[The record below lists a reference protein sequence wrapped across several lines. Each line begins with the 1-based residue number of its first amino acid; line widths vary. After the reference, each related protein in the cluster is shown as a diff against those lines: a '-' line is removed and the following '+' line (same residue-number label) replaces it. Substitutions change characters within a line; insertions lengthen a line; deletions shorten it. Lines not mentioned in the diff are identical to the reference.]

1 MSNEVLTE
9 LTDVALR
16 IKEAFEDKDLDG
28 LRGLFTRD
36 AKINSV
42 GRFYTL
48 DEFFRRLGEMLPH
61 VEQQS
66 LDITHIEDSR
76 ITEKVSYVTYLV
88 EVSWVNPKTWEESTQ
103 HGAMSLELIR
113 EPQTWLIRGFT
124 YARRPDPARPGKDDD
139 DDVRPPAGGGA
150 APPPRFFGLDSLFSF
165 WY

>member
-16 IKEAFEDKDLDG
+16 IKEAFEDKDLDS
-28 LRGLFTRD
+28 LRGLFTLD
-36 AKINSV
+36 ARINSA
-42 GRFYTL
+42 GRFYTP
-48 DEFFRRLGEMLPH
+48 DEFFRRLAELMPH

-76 ITEKVSYVTYLV
+76 ITEKASYVTYLV
-88 EVSWVNPKTWEESTQ
+88 EVAWVNPKTWEESTQ

-113 EPQTWLIRGFT
+113 EGKTWLIRGFT
-124 YARRPDPARPGKDDD
+124 YARRPDPAKGQQDD
-139 DDVRPPAGGGA
+139 DDVRPPAGGG